1 MSVKVSALMP
11 QSARVLLAERLAT
24 VQATGKSFV
33 SPCVSVCR
41 MDAGSGLCLGCLR
54 TLEEIAG
61 WAQSDALGQLAVWK
75 KIGQRLK
82 E

>member
-61 WAQSDALGQLAVWK
+61 WAQWDTQGQLAVWK